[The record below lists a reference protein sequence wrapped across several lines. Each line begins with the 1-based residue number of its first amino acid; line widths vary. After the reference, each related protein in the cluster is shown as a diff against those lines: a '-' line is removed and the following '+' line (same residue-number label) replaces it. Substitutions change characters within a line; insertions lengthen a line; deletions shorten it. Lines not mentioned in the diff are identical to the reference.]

1 MKIYDRDIR
10 EILHR
15 DFYQCKDFIKTSTVV
30 VDEMDICAG
39 RSRIDIAVING
50 KMHGYEIKS
59 KQDNLERLPR
69 QVEDYNK
76 IFDTM
81 TLVVFENHLDKVYEL
96 IPSWWTV
103 KSVKEKKSK
112 IVITTIRK
120 GKINKNIDVDSLILL
135 LWRDE
140 MINALM
146 TYTDI
151 RKGYKSKT
159 RQQLGALLTANIS
172 HDQIPLI
179 VREKLKVR
187 ESWKSVAIQQQDGDC
202 TRMLPN

>member
-15 DFYQCKDFIKTSTVV
+15 DFYQRKDFIKTSTVV

-140 MINALM
+140 MVNALM
-146 TYTDI
+146 MYTDI

-179 VREKLKVR
+179 VREKLKAR
-187 ESWKSVAIQQQDGDC
+187 ESWRSVAIQQQDGDC

>member
-15 DFYQCKDFIKTSTVV
+15 DFYQRKDFIKTSTVV

-96 IPSWWTV
+96 IPLWWTV

>member
-15 DFYQCKDFIKTSTVV
+15 DFYQRKDFIKTSTVV

>member
-15 DFYQCKDFIKTSTVV
+15 DFYQRKDFIKTSTVV

-202 TRMLPN
+202 THMLPN

>member
-15 DFYQCKDFIKTSTVV
+15 DFYQRKDFIKTSTVV

-96 IPSWWTV
+96 IPSWWTI

>member
-1 MKIYDRDIR
+1 MKIYDSDIR
-10 EILHR
+10 KILYR
-15 DFYQCKDFIKTSTVV
+15 GFYQRKDFIKTPTIV

-81 TLVVFENHLDKVYEL
+81 TLVVFENHLDKIYEL

-103 KSVKEKKSK
+103 KSVKEKNSK

-120 GKINKNIDVDSLILL
+120 GQINKNIDVDSLILL

-146 TYTDI
+146 MYTDI

-159 RQQLGALLTANIS
+159 RKQLGELLTAHIS

-179 VREKLKVR
+179 VREQLKVR
-187 ESWKSVAIQQQDGDC
+187 EPWKSVAIQQQDGDC
-202 TRMLPN
+202 KRMLPN

>member
-15 DFYQCKDFIKTSTVV
+15 DFYQRKDFIKTSTVV

-103 KSVKEKKSK
+103 KRVKEKKSK

>member
-1 MKIYDRDIR
+1 MKVYDHDIR

-15 DFYQCKDFIKTSTVV
+15 DFCQYEDFIKTPTIVI
-30 VDEMDICAG
+30 DEMDICAG

-59 KQDNLERLPR
+59 KQDTLERLPR

-96 IPSWWTV
+96 IPAWWSV
-103 KSVKEKKSK
+103 KSVSEKNSK
-112 IVITTIRK
+112 IFITTRRE
-120 GKINKNIDVDSLILL
+120 GKMNTHLDMDSIILL

-140 MINALM
+140 MINILM
-146 TYTDI
+146 MYTGV

-159 RQQLGALLTANIS
+159 RKQLGELLTSNIERE
-172 HDQIPLI
+172 QIPLI
-179 VREKLKVR
+179 VREQLKLR
-187 ESWKSVAIQQQDGDC
+187 ESWRAAVIQQQDGDY

>member
-15 DFYQCKDFIKTSTVV
+15 DFYQRKDFIKTSTVV

-59 KQDNLERLPR
+59 KQDNLERLSR